1 MAKAQ
6 EAKRFGSLT
15 EPEKVFETSLCSTPH
30 YHAIEILEESEQDK
44 NPHRLLQIRG
54 VASRGGVVNKNNRL
68 YPVETLAKAV
78 HEAQKDIAEGK
89 LLGELDHPETPR
101 GGRLKHAA
109 MKFTKLWMDG
119 DLMWFEADVLPTKSG
134 RDLYALL
141 ISGVGVGMSTRGQGT
156 SVIAE
161 VGGRQVAIIQ
171 DDFRL
176 HGIDAVLNESN
187 VDGKVY
193 DFKEGE
199 ESMTVEQLMKEYPE
213 LVEEIKESVRMEV
226 LESTQKQVREEL
238 EKEFETK
245 LAIALK
251 EKEEAITA
259 KVMESEEIA
268 RNTAVINEVLKAVK
282 PLLNANMLEES
293 EDDKVQVLQ
302 SVVEEKEEKIK
313 LLESKLEA
321 LQNQLT
327 EAANRAKAQAKIDE
341 LVKGHR
347 FEKQL
352 RERLLECTSEEEVE
366 KAFAKEEKFITA
378 LLEGTKVPTGN
389 GAYLE
394 ESEEAPELDELKAK
408 QRRLAG
414 LS

>member
-1 MAKAQ
+1 MATTQ
-6 EAKRFGSLT
+6 GTKRFGFLMES
-15 EPEKVFETSLCSTPH
+15 EEVFETSLCSAPH
-30 YHAIEILEESEQDK
+30 FHDIEILEESEQDK

-54 VASRGGVVNKNNRL
+54 IASRGGIVNKNNRL

-101 GGRLKHAA
+101 SGRLKHAA
-109 MKFTKLWMDG
+109 IKFTKLWMDG
-119 DLMWFEADVLPTKSG
+119 DLMWFEADVLPTESG
-134 RDLYALL
+134 RDLYGLL
-141 ISGVGVGMSTRGQGT
+141 ISGVGIGMSTRGQGT
-156 SVIAE
+156 RIISD

-176 HGIDAVLNESN
+176 NGIDAVLNESN
-187 VDGKVY
+187 VDGKVH

-238 EKEFETK
+238 ESEYETK
-245 LAIALK
+245 LAVALE

-268 RNTAVINEVLKAVK
+268 RNTAVVNEVLKAVK
-282 PLLNANMLEES
+282 PLLSTEVLEES
-293 EDDKVQVLQ
+293 EDDKVQVLR
-302 SVVEEKEEKIK
+302 SVVEEREEQIE

-321 LQNQLT
+321 LQNQVT
-327 EAANRAKAQAKIDE
+327 ESANRAKAHAKIDE

-352 RERLLECTSEEEVE
+352 RERLLECVSEEEVE
-366 KAFAKEEKFITA
+366 KAFGKEEKFITA
-378 LLEGTKVPTGN
+378 LLEGTKVPTGK
-389 GAYLE
+389 GEYLE
-394 ESEEAPELDELKAK
+394 EGEEAPELDELKAK

-414 LS
+414 LK